1 MRDTHGETASK
12 HESGQ
17 TITLIWIR
25 GCETCW
31 SKTTGTE
38 LGVEG
43 ADPSAGDYL
52 IKPYDVRDL
61 LANLR
66 LIRLVRVLNC

>member
-12 HESGQ
+12 HESSQ

-25 GCETCW
+25 GCEPCC

-38 LGVEG
+38 LSVEG
-43 ADPSAGDYL
+43 PDAGADDYL

-61 LANLR
+61 LAP
-66 LIRLVRVLNC
+66 ICA

>member
-1 MRDTHGETASK
+1 MHDTHGETASK
-12 HESGQ
+12 HESDQ

-25 GCETCW
+25 GCEPCW

-43 ADPSAGDYL
+43 PDASADDYL
-52 IKPYDVRDL
+52 IKRYDVRDL
-61 LANLR
+61 LAP
-66 LIRLVRVLNC
+66 ICA